1 MKNKLALVIA
11 ALMITSMALSISTT
25 SVTAGVGD
33 SLSPTYARDDTRIKF
48 TVTVKND
55 STTDNIDN
63 IRIIVPSG
71 SNFIQAIG
79 GASAAENLKLAA
91 DNMENAVAPLSQAGE
106 NLKLAGDNKEA
117 AGQALIDA
125 AAELVTATNKFV
137 LLGWDNIPSL
147 VDQAATNL
155 DYAADNMAA
164 ASENF
169 TNIAAK
175 LELAWYYLNLAGGND
190 VDEDENLRN
199 YNVNAAENF
208 DNAAAWL
215 DNVGNA
221 LLNGS
226 LRNTGDNLVMAGS
239 YLENAGKTGGLADN
253 NTALGTAIQA
263 AGSKLQLA
271 GNNLMDAAKYENY
284 AGINLV
290 SVKDY
295 LLSSGG
301 LIRLADTDLD
311 AAGDNLENAAL
322 QIGFA
327 ADNMENIDDNIL
339 QAGDNLSLAATY
351 LANAATQLGAALGGD
366 ELEDAMEH
374 ENAAAENL
382 NVETVDLGTAGQQLI
397 DAADDLSA
405 AATKLLATANALAP
419 TTWTLS
425 GGTEYVQF
433 NAIADNVIT
442 PGSSETFVFLW
453 TTPDIAIENTYTITI
468 TSNKEGGGAAHWIVQ
483 GTVTLTVDGAAP
495 TLTIVVT
502 QAGVVDKDGS
512 AVNNLVGTALDDAK
526 ATITITASEVL
537 QSIGTVTVENS
548 GGTEENFVPPIT
560 LTTTDNI
567 VYTGTFTAGAWD
579 DNTVVVKVASAKDL
593 VGLENTAGMENTV
606 TVDTRAPILIDNGL
620 AGLVSVMRTNVTQ
633 AGTGEN
639 FLYVD
644 NKTAQSIIITVEDN
658 FGSTDNDVWVI
669 SVTVDNTSATRSAV
683 VENLWSLDPLTLS
696 EGLTSVLTV
705 TATDRTGNT
714 ASDNIENIFIDTAA
728 PTIAFNT
735 IAGKTWTSGIRIND
749 NTPEIKVTVNDSGY
763 PVSGLGIALDNL
775 IVQLDNDDNIWNGTP
790 YWTLENKDAWDFGLA
805 GVFENIIDN
814 ARPEDTYY
822 INVWASDNLWHAG
835 ENGVVSSLSFI
846 VDVTSPSAPSLD
858 VTVSTNIDSP
868 TVLQTTSRTITGTA
882 EVGATVTVYGTVDTT
897 ETVLGTDTV
906 GSDSKWDVTITLTA
920 GDITRI
926 QISATDVAGNEGSR
940 ALYGYLLADAT
951 APTVTLTALPE
962 TTDKSSITI
971 SGTINKDA
979 WESWSD
985 ITLTVQVGVGRV
997 TVPIGAG
1004 GSYSYSLA
1012 LSEGPN
1018 TIVVQATDVIGNA
1031 SVAATSTVERVV
1043 TPWAIYAIILVI
1055 VALILAAIA
1064 IFGGPILR
1072 KR

>member
-1 MKNKLALVIA
+1 
-11 ALMITSMALSISTT
+11 MITSMALSISTT

-397 DAADDLSA
+397 YAADDLSA
-405 AATKLLATANALAP
+405 AATKLLATANALEP
-419 TTWTLS
+419 TTWILS
-425 GGTEYVQF
+425 EGTGYVQF
-433 NAIADNVIT
+433 NAISDNVIT

-453 TTPDIAIENTYTITI
+453 STPNISVENTYTVTI

-644 NKTAQSIIITVEDN
+644 NKTAQSIIITVVDN

-763 PVSGLGIALDNL
+763 PVSGLGIASENL
-775 IVQLDNDDNIWNGTP
+775 VVRLDNDDNFLNGSP
-790 YWTLENKDAWDFGLA
+790 YAAWGTLDNKSPWDFGLA
-805 GVFENIIDN
+805 GVFENIIEN
-814 ARPEDTYY
+814 AGAGLLEGTYW
-822 INVWASDNLWHAG
+822 VTVSASDNLAHDG
-835 ENGVVSSLSFI
+835 DENQYDALSFI
-846 VDVTSPSAPSLD
+846 
-858 VTVSTNIDSP
+858 IDLTAP
-868 TVLQTTSRTITGTA
+868 TVPTPATGENPLSGTTVISPLVQKSTTLTLVGTGA
-882 EVGATVTVYGTVDTT
+882 EAGATVKVYLDDATTAATTATVDSAGRW
-897 ETVLGTDTV
+897 TVN
-906 GSDSKWDVTITLTA
+906 ITLTA
-920 GDITRI
+920 GATTKAEITL
-926 QISATDVAGNEGSR
+926 TDVAGNEGAR
-940 ALYGYLLADAT
+940 YLYGYVMADGT
-951 APTVTLTALPE
+951 APAVTLATLPD

-971 SGTINKDA
+971 SGTITKDA
-979 WESWSD
+979 WEDWSD
-985 ITLTVQVGVGRV
+985 ITLTVQVGTGRV
-997 TVPIGAG
+997 AVPIGAG
-1004 GSYSYSLA
+1004 GSYNYSLA

-1018 TIVVQATDVIGNA
+1018 TIVVQATDGIGNA